1 MSVASNHDPM
11 ETARKILFHVAD
23 WLSLTLFAAASW
35 AYQMLPDLDRVPDTA
50 AIVMQSLA
58 FIVVIV
64 WGAFRAWRELVKL
77 RRERME
83 NKAMRRRTQK
93 GAGKSSRSREK
104 D

>member
-1 MSVASNHDPM
+1 M

-64 WGAFRAWRELVKL
+64 WGAFRAWREYLKV

-83 NKAMRRRTQK
+83 NRAMRRRTQEGSHSK
-93 GAGKSSRSREK
+93 KKS
-104 D
+104 